1 MMSTKST
8 QMRRRIT
15 NALGVF
21 ILLFA
26 IVCARLGYLA
36 LVRGPEF
43 RDLAG
48 RQHHQRVSLPPE
60 RGEIRDRNGDP
71 LALTA
76 DSADIFVRPR
86 ALVVREPLVPVF
98 ASILHVSPRVLSEKI
113 FSGEQF
119 VFLARGAKPEQAAA
133 ISALGLQGVG
143 VDSTRRRLYPRAT
156 LAGQVVGFA
165 GIDQQGLSGIEQ
177 SLNHYLKGKR
187 GSLSIGIDGHG
198 RPMDS
203 GRSLPPSTLGAH
215 VELTIDSGLQQTA
228 EAELETAVLAQG
240 AAGGV
245 AIVMDPRSGEILA
258 MANVPRFDPTR
269 GSHGTKEQW
278 ANPAVELGYEPGS
291 TFKGILAAAAIE
303 AGTVRSDERIF
314 CGNGRYAVGKRT
326 IHDHNP
332 YGWLSF
338 SDVIKHSSNIGAA
351 KVGETL
357 GSERF
362 HAAIRSFGFGSRSG
376 IELPGE
382 ATGLVRPPHKWGRIH
397 LVTTSFG
404 QGISVSPLQLLRA
417 YGAIANGG
425 ALMRPLIVRRIVAA
439 DGTVLVENRPEIV
452 AHPVSERTAAIVTDM
467 LRGVVDDG
475 TATKAKLAGISVA
488 GKTGTAQKVD
498 GKTGRY
504 HPRDRISSFVGFFPA
519 EAPRFAM
526 LILIDTPRVATYGG
540 LVAAP
545 VFQRIAAYAVEKA
558 GLHLPYR
565 ITPGE
570 NEKQVGAQLVSWAP
584 SDITRGMPSFLGLS
598 MREALVQA
606 ARAGWDVDVDGS
618 GYVIAQDPAAGTGS
632 IQGRKLR
639 LTFRGD
645 GG

>member
-1 MMSTKST
+1 MKSS
-8 QMRRRIT
+8 QMRQRIT
-15 NALGVF
+15 NALGIF
-21 ILLFA
+21 FLLFA
-26 IVCARLGYLA
+26 VVCARLGYLA
-36 LVRGPEF
+36 VIRGPEF
-43 RDLAG
+43 RALAL
-48 RQHHQRVSLPPE
+48 RQHIQRVFLPPE
-60 RGEIRDRNGDP
+60 RGEIRDRNGDL

-86 ALVVREPLVPVF
+86 ALIVREPLVPVF
-98 ASILHVSPRVLSEKI
+98 ANILHVSPRVLSEKI
-113 FSGEQF
+113 SSSEQF

-143 VDSTRRRLYPRAT
+143 VDSTRQRIYPRGT

-177 SLNHYLKGKR
+177 SLNHYLKGER
-187 GSLSIGIDGHG
+187 GSFSIGIDGHG
-198 RPMDS
+198 RPMD
-203 GRSLPPSTLGAH
+203 REHSLPPSTLGAH
-215 VELTIDSGLQQTA
+215 VELTLDSGLQQVA
-228 EAELETAVLAQG
+228 ETELESAVLAQG

-245 AIVMDPRSGEILA
+245 AIVMDPGSGEILA
-258 MANVPRFDPTR
+258 MANVPRFDPVR
-269 GSHGTKEQW
+269 GHQCTKEQW
-278 ANPAVELGYEPGS
+278 ANPAVELSYEPGS

-303 AGTVRSDERIF
+303 AATVRPDERIF
-314 CGNGRYAVGKRT
+314 CGNGHYAVGKRT

-332 YGWLSF
+332 YGWLTF
-338 SDVIKHSSNIGAA
+338 ADVIKHSSNVGAA

-362 HAAIRSFGFGSRSG
+362 YATIRSFGFGQRSG

-382 ATGLVRPPHKWGRIH
+382 GSGLVRPLNKWGRIH

-417 YGAIANGG
+417 YSAIANGG
-425 ALMRPLIVRRIVAA
+425 ALMRPLIVRKIVAG
-439 DGTVLVENRPEIV
+439 DGTVLVENRPEVV
-452 AHPVSERTAAIVTDM
+452 ARPISQRSAAIVTDM
-467 LRGVVDDG
+467 LRGVVDEG
-475 TATKAKLAGISVA
+475 TATKAKLPGISVA

-498 GKTGRY
+498 PKTGRY

-526 LILIDTPRVATYGG
+526 LVLIDSPKGTTYGG
-540 LVAAP
+540 LIAAP
-545 VFQRIAAYAVEKA
+545 VFQRIATYAVEKA
-558 GLHLPYR
+558 GLR
-565 ITPGE
+565 IPE
-570 NEKQVGAQLVSWAP
+570 PIAPWQNEKQVGAQLVSWAP
-584 SDITRGMPSFLGLS
+584 SDVTRGMPSFIGLS

-618 GYVIAQDPAAGTGS
+618 GYVFAQEPPAGTDS

-639 LTFRGD
+639 LRFRGD
-645 GG
+645 RG